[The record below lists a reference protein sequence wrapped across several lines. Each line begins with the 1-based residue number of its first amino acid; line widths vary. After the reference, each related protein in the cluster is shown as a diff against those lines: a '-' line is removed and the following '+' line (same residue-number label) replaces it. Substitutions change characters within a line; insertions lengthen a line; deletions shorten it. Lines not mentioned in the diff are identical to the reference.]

1 MSAFVDFE
9 DKSVDKAIE
18 KACKALNTTREK
30 LKYDI
35 ISHGSSGIFGIVG
48 MKKALIRVAVPDH
61 AETPKKAPAERPA
74 KKSGRKAAP
83 GAAATTA
90 GPKESAPCAEKTVP
104 YQDPISDEAAISALV
119 DEAFGERPAY
129 PPEAAPDPETTPD
142 PQPLPE
148 NLPGTDSDDLWAGTE
163 ADGASGK
170 QAPVMDIENS
180 SEAAEWTQGF
190 LDQAIQLISPDA
202 GVLMETD
209 DNIIHFKIQGG
220 DDAARLIGKR
230 GQTLDALQYIAEK
243 AVSKMFGPNIHV
255 EIDVENYLEKRRADL
270 KQLANHLADK
280 ACQTG
285 KPMVINRINAY
296 DRRIVHIELKENR
309 EIRTQSTGSGELRKL
324 LILPKKK
331 ASPKQRVEDDGRQ
344 DEKAGGSMPNNNGNH
359 RTPQEEDVKE
369 ETPETPKKKAGSGRR
384 KTRSRGRRSA
394 ESRKPKAEGENE
406 DLKPEDQG

>member
-9 DKSVDKAIE
+9 DKNVDKAIE
-18 KACKALNTTREK
+18 KACKALNTPREK

-48 MKKALIRVAVPDH
+48 TKKALIRVAVPD
-61 AETPKKAPAERPA
+61 PAEARNNAPPVRPA
-74 KKSGRKAAP
+74 RKGGRKAAP
-83 GAAATTA
+83 GAATTA
-90 GPKESAPCAEKTVP
+90 GTKESAPCPEKPVP
-104 YQDPISDEAAISALV
+104 DQDTISDEAAISALV
-119 DEAFGERPAY
+119 DEAFGVRPAHT
-129 PPEAAPDPETTPD
+129 PEAAPKPETTPD
-142 PQPLPE
+142 PESLPE
-148 NLPGTDSDDLWAGTE
+148 SLPGTDSDGLLAGTE
-163 ADGASGK
+163 AGGASAK

-180 SEAAEWTQGF
+180 SEAAEWMQGF
-190 LDQAIQLISPDA
+190 LDQAILLISPDS

-209 DNIIHFKIQGG
+209 DNIIRFKIQGG

-270 KQLANHLADK
+270 KQLANRLADK

-331 ASPKQRVEDDGRQ
+331 ASPKHRAEDEGNGRQ
-344 DEKAGGSMPNNNGNH
+344 DEKTDSSTPNNNGNH
-359 RTPQEEDVKE
+359 HTPNEDDVKE
-369 ETPETPKKKAGSGRR
+369 AAGKKKAGSGRR

-394 ESRKPKAEGENE
+394 DSRKPKAEGESE
-406 DLKPEDQG
+406 GLKPEGQG